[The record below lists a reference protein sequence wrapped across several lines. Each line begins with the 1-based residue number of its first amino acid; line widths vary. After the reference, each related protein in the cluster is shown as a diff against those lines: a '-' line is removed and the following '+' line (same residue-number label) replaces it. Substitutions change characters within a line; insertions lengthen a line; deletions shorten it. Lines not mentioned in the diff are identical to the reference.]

1 MKREESL
8 FDPENVYEKRRYP
21 LFDPR
26 RAYAKWRNSLF
37 DSRKTYEKQRDLFL
51 TQKRLVQNEGNDY
64 GVKKWRL
71 YLYWYPIWRTASS
84 TAD

>member
-1 MKREESL
+1 M
-8 FDPENVYEKRRYP
+8 PNG
-21 LFDPR
+21 
-26 RAYAKWRNSLF
+26 RNPFLIQN
-37 DSRKTYEKQRDLFL
+37 RLVQNGGTLFL
-51 TQKRLVQNEGNDY
+51 NQKRLVQNEGNVY

>member
-1 MKREESL
+1 MQNGESL
-8 FDPENVYEKRRYP
+8 FLIRGRFMQNGG
-21 LFDPR
+21 
-26 RAYAKWRNSLF
+26 N
-37 DSRKTYEKQRDLFL
+37 LFL
-51 TQKRLVQNEGNDY
+51 TQKRLVQNGGNGY